1 MATLADSLRSST
13 GRRLTL
19 RIRPDLIAT
28 RQRYQGRAYWIVKD
42 PVGLHYFR
50 FQEEEYA
57 ILQMID
63 GDTSLDDIKE
73 QFETQFPPQ
82 KIKLEELG
90 NFVGMLHK
98 SGLVLSEAPGQ
109 GVQLKKRNDQRRRQ
123 EWMQRLSNILSVRF
137 RGINPEK
144 LLNWMDPKFGWL
156 YTRTAVICC
165 GLLALSAL
173 SLVAVQF
180 DEFHAKLPTFHQFFT
195 VHNAFW
201 LMVVLAVTK
210 VIHEFGHGLTCKHFG
225 GECHELGVMFLVLTP
240 CLYCNVS
247 DSWMLPSKWKRAM
260 IGAGGM
266 YIEIVIASICTW
278 VWWYTQ
284 PGLLH
289 NLCLSA
295 MFVCSVSTV
304 IFNGNPLLRYD
315 GYYILSDLMEIPN
328 LSQKATSVLGRTL
341 GKVCLGLDLADD
353 PFLPRRNRFF
363 FGMYAVAA
371 AAYRWVVVFSIL
383 FFLNQF
389 FKPYRLEVIGRFMG
403 AMSLYGLLIYPLW
416 KLGVFFWVPGRT
428 DMVDRTRMW
437 ISVGVIAA
445 VLAAIAFIPVPTIA
459 FLRHVPTAAAL
470 DAQSVYV
477 QVPGQLQQVF
487 VHPGDKVAQGAT
499 LARLSND
506 KLTLSIAQLPGERDN
521 QLKIQLAQLEQPPF
535 RGSDGRPGD
544 SQNPRDAGL
553 DGATAS
559 RKRSRPEAFAAHRAG
574 GTAQCLPPPDQ
585 QQKPAPEKELVGWSG
600 TPFEPKNL
608 GATLDESTLFC
619 QIGDP
624 HSMEAVVIIDQADI
638 EFLRLKQ
645 KVDIKLEELPYMT
658 LHSEVQEIAT
668 QELKV
673 SPKHLT
679 NKSGGELP
687 TKTDEAGV
695 ERPLTT
701 SYQVRVFPL
710 DDSDGLLRIGL
721 RGQAKIHVA
730 PRSVGWRLWRWF
742 TETFHFRL

>member
-13 GRRLTL
+13 GRRLAL

-63 GDTSLDDIKE
+63 GESSLDDIKD
-73 QFETQFPPQ
+73 QFETKFPPQ

-109 GVQLKKRNDQRRRQ
+109 GVQLKKRRDQRLRQ
-123 EWMQRLSNILSVRF
+123 EWMQRLSNILSIRF

-144 LLNWMDPKFGWL
+144 LLNWMDPRFSWL
-156 YTRTAVICC
+156 YSRTAVICC

-247 DSWMLPSKWKRAM
+247 DSWMLPSKWQRAM

-304 IFNGNPLLRYD
+304 VFNGNPLLRYD
-315 GYYILSDLMEIPN
+315 GYYILSDIMEIPN

-363 FGMYAVAA
+363 FGTYAVAS

-416 KLGVFFWVPGRT
+416 RLGVFFWVPGRT

-437 ISVGVIAA
+437 ISIGVVAS
-445 VLAAIAFIPVPTIA
+445 VLAAVCFIPVPHRVFGTFELQA
-459 FLRHVPTAAAL
+459 H
-470 DAQSVYV
+470 DAKSVYV
-477 QVPGQLQQVF
+477 HVPGQLDEVF
-487 VHPGDKVAQGAT
+487 VKPGEKVAEGAT

-506 KLTLSIAQLPGERDN
+506 KLTFSIAELTGQCDQLRS
-521 QLKIQLAQLEQPPF
+521 QLASLNTRRFEDPT
-535 RGSDGRPGD
+535 
-544 SQNPRDAGL
+544 AGL
-553 DGATAS
+553 EIPKTREMLAAAEQQLNEKKADQ
-559 RKRSRPEAFAAHRAG
+559 KRLQLIAPIAG
-574 GTAQCLPPPDQ
+574 TVLPAPDQ
-585 QQKPAPEKELVGWSG
+585 EQKPPPEKELAGWTGS
-600 TPFEPKNL
+600 PFERKNL
-608 GATLDESTLFC
+608 GATLDESTMFC

-638 EFLRLKQ
+638 EFLRKKQ
-645 KVDIKLEELPYMT
+645 QVDIKLEQLPYLT
-658 LHSEVQEIAT
+658 LTSEVQEIGT
-668 QELKV
+668 HKLDV

-730 PRSVGWRLWRWF
+730 PKSIGWRLWRWF
-742 TETFHFRL
+742 TQTFHFRL

>member
-1 MATLADSLRSST
+1 M
-13 GRRLTL
+13 
-19 RIRPDLIAT
+19 

-73 QFETQFPPQ
+73 QFEKQFPPQ

-98 SGLVLSEAPGQ
+98 SGLVLSDSPGQ
-109 GVQLKKRNDQRRRQ
+109 GVQLKKRNDRRRRQ
-123 EWMQRLSNILSVRF
+123 EWMQRLSNILSIRF

-144 LLNWMDPKFGWL
+144 LLNWLDPKFGWM
-156 YTRTAVICC
+156 YTRTAAICC
-165 GLLALSAL
+165 GLLPLSAL
-173 SLVAVQF
+173 TLVGVQF
-180 DEFHAKLPTFHQFFT
+180 DEFHAKLPSFHQFFT
-195 VHNAFW
+195 VSNAFW
-201 LMVVLAVTK
+201 LMVVLGVTK
-210 VIHEFGHGLTCKHFG
+210 VIHEFGHGLTCKHYG

-363 FGMYAVAA
+363 FGLYAVAA

-389 FKPYRLEVIGRFMG
+389 FKPYRLEIIGRFMG
-403 AMSLYGLLIYPLW
+403 AMSLYGLLVYPLW
-416 KLGVFFWVPGRT
+416 RLGVFFWVPGRT

-437 ISVGVIAA
+437 ISIGVVST
-445 VLAAIAFIPVPTIA
+445 VLAAVAFIPVPHRVFATFEIEP
-459 FLRHVPTAAAL
+459 H
-470 DAQSVYV
+470 DAKSVYV
-477 QVPGQLQQVF
+477 PVPGQLQEVF
-487 VHPGDKVAQGAT
+487 VKPGEKVAQGQT
-499 LARLSND
+499 LARLTND
-506 KLTLSIAQLPGERDN
+506 KLEFAVTELTGRRD
-521 QLKIQLAQLEQPPF
+521 QLKVQLANLNARRFE
-535 RGSDGRPGD
+535 
-544 SQNPRDAGL
+544 DAGAGL
-553 DGATAS
+553 EIPKTRETLAATEQQL
-559 RKRSRPEAFAAHRAG
+559 REKQDDLKRLALVAPVAGTVLPAPE
-574 GTAQCLPPPDQ
+574 Q
-585 QQKPAPEKELVGWSG
+585 QQKPPPEKELAGWKG
-600 TPFEPKNL
+600 NPFEPKNI
-608 GATLDESTLFC
+608 GATLDETTMFC
-619 QIGDP
+619 EIGDP
-624 HSMEAVVIIDQADI
+624 HSMEAVVVVDQADI
-638 EFLRLKQ
+638 EFVRNKQ
-645 KVDIKLEELPYMT
+645 EVDIKLDALAVPYA
-658 LHSEVQEIAT
+658 S
-668 QELKV
+668 
-673 SPKHLT
+673 
-679 NKSGGELP
+679 
-687 TKTDEAGV
+687 
-695 ERPLTT
+695 
-701 SYQVRVFPL
+701 
-710 DDSDGLLRIGL
+710 L
-721 RGQAKIHVA
+721 RGSRDRQH
-730 PRSVGWRLWRWF
+730 
-742 TETFHFRL
+742 